1 MVNAL
6 FDLAK
11 TVHDSMDNLIAEDER
26 QHISDIITTFIKK
39 VLVAFA
45 HY

>member
-11 TVHDSMDNLIAEDER
+11 TVHDSMDYLIPEEEKQR
-26 QHISDIITTFIKK
+26 ISDIITTFIKK
-39 VLVAFA
+39 VKIIF
-45 HY
+45 